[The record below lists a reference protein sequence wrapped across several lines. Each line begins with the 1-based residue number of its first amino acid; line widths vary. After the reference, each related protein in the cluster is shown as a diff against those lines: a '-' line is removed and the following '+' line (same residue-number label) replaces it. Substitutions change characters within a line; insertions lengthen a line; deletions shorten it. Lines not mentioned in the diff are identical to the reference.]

1 MRPAAGSP
9 AAALV
14 ALGLL
19 AAACGPD
26 PSSPAGLY
34 WRQCARC
41 HGVDATGNPR
51 AAKKMEGLDLTV
63 SEMIAA
69 GDRAAVRRRIVE
81 GEGSMPP
88 FGEKLTAA
96 EIDVL
101 VAYTIELA
109 APPPR

>member
-1 MRPAAGSP
+1 MKPAAGAIAL
-9 AAALV
+9 AA
-14 ALGLL
+14 LL

-26 PSSPAGLY
+26 PSTPEGLY

-41 HGVDATGNPR
+41 HGVDAAGNPR
-51 AAKKMEGLDLTV
+51 AAKKMDGLDLTG

-88 FGEKLTAA
+88 FGQKLTAA

-101 VAYTIELA
+101 VAYTMELA
-109 APPPR
+109 APAPR

>member
-1 MRPAAGSP
+1 MRRGGLLGL
-9 AAALV
+9 AAL
-14 ALGLL
+14 L
-19 AAACGPD
+19 AVACGPD
-26 PSSPAGLY
+26 PSTPEGLY
-34 WRQCARC
+34 YHQCARC

-69 GDRAAVRRRIVE
+69 ADREAVRERIVE

-101 VAYTIELA
+101 VAYTLDLA
-109 APPPR
+109 AP